1 MKSMTKTLAKG
12 TLGTIAAGA
21 VALTSA
27 ALRWPMTTATGA
39 FRQAMLSPVQ

>member
-27 ALRWPMTTATGA
+27 APARTAACRHG
-39 FRQAMLSPVQ
+39 VQVG